1 MTDTKTELIAQQYS
15 QALIDLVQE
24 GKLSY
29 EQISSDLGKIKEVLD
44 TSKDLDEFLL
54 NPIISIEDK
63 KEVIIKVFNE
73 DINPLISNF
82 LKVLIDKNRFDTFR
96 QIITEYNIELDKINN
111 ISRVQVVSAVAMND
125 DSKGRLT
132 ETLSRKLGKQ
142 VILETEIDEN
152 IIAGLLVKIGDNIID
167 MSLRHKLEELGKAIA
182 K

>member
-29 EQISSDLGKIKEVLD
+29 EQISSDLAKIKEVLD

-96 QIITEYNIELDKINN
+96 QVITEYNIELDKINN
-111 ISRVQVVSAVAMND
+111 ISRVQVVSAVTMND
-125 DSKGRLT
+125 ETKGRLT

-142 VILETEIDEN
+142 VVLETEVDEN